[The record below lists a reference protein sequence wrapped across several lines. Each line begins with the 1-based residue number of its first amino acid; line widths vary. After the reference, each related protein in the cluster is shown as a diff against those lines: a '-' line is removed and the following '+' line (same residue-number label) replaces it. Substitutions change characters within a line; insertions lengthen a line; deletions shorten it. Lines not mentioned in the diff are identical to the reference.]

1 MAQIEEAFDALI
13 IKNGRITIPR
23 FLLTR
28 HGIENGDRVA
38 FHMIIERPEVKNVE
52 TEDDSQSPSVSR
64 TPSAG
69 VQVNDSD
76 PS

>member
-1 MAQIEEAFDALI
+1 MAQIEEVFDAKMI
-13 IKNGRITIPR
+13 TQGRITVPK
-23 FLLTR
+23 FLRER
-28 HGIENGDRVA
+28 HGIKIGDRVA